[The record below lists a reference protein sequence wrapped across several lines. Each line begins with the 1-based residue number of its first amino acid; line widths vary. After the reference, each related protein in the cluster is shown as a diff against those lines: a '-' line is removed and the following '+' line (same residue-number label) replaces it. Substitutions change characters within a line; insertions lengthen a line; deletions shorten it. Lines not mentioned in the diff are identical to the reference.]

1 MKIDEAQVEY
11 VANLARIAL
20 SEEEK
25 RMFAEQLGKIIEY
38 VEKLNELDTSRVD
51 PLYRVIEMGNV
62 LREDE
67 VKSSISQKDALS
79 NAPNRFENFFTV
91 PKVLD

>member
-1 MKIDEAQVEY
+1 MKIDKAQVEY

-25 RMFAEQLGKIIEY
+25 KMFARQLGKIIEY

-51 PLYRVIEMGNV
+51 PMAHASGLKNV
-62 LREDE
+62 FRED
-67 VKSSISQKDALS
+67 VPGQSIPPEKALE
-79 NAPNRFENFFTV
+79 NAPDREDHFFRV
-91 PKVLD
+91 PKVI